1 MTDQRGPLR
10 TALDTLYL
18 IGGIIAAGFMV
29 AILCIIVGQMVT
41 RWAGI
46 AFPGSTDYAGYCMAA
61 ASFLAFPY
69 ALNAG
74 AHIRVTL
81 VLNRLGSF
89 RRIAEIWCM
98 AIGTLLAIY
107 LAWYAV
113 QGVYTS
119 HLINDISQGQDE
131 LPLWIPQLSM
141 AVGSVL
147 LAIAFVDNLVSLII
161 SGTDNIEAEKLKDA
175 GH

>member
-1 MTDQRGPLR
+1 MTARKGVLR
-10 TALDTLYL
+10 RALDTLYL
-18 IGGIIAAGFMV
+18 TGGIIAAGFMV

-74 AHIRVTL
+74 SHIRVTL
-81 VLNRLGSF
+81 VLNRLGNF
-89 RRIAEIWCM
+89 RRVGEIWCM
-98 AIGTLLAIY
+98 AIGTALAGY

-113 QGVYTS
+113 RAVYWS
-119 HLINDISQGQDE
+119 HFLGDISQGQDE

-141 AVGSVL
+141 AAGSIL
-147 LAIAFVDNLVSLII
+147 LAIAFLDNLVSLII
-161 SGTDNIEAEKLKDA
+161 MGDDNIEAEKLKDA

>member
-1 MTDQRGPLR
+1 MTARRGVLR
-10 TALDTLYL
+10 RALDTLYL
-18 IGGIIAAGFMV
+18 TGGIIAAGFMV

-69 ALNAG
+69 ALNSG
-74 AHIRVTL
+74 SHIRVTL
-81 VLNRLGSF
+81 VLNRLGGF
-89 RRIAEIWCM
+89 RRIGEIWCM
-98 AIGTLLAIY
+98 AIGTALAGY
-107 LAWYAV
+107 LALYAV
-113 QGVYTS
+113 RAVYWS
-119 HLINDISQGQDE
+119 HFLGDISQGQDE

-141 AVGSVL
+141 AAGSIL
-147 LAIAFVDNLVSLII
+147 LAIAFLDNLVSLII
-161 SGTDNIEAEKLKDA
+161 TGDDNIEAEKLKDA